1 MRKRIEAILKTLLY
15 ILAGLF
21 FVFYFYTEEQ
31 QTKYTPEDGQVLD
44 LLDIIVGSIMYL
56 ILIPALIKWL
66 GIEKGPE
73 WAPSQ
78 VKREEKEYH
87 KDTNKSFKNNKKYKN
102 YGRSKR

>member
-1 MRKRIEAILKTLLY
+1 MKKRIEITLKIILY
-15 ILAGLF
+15 ILVSLF
-21 FVFYFYTEEQ
+21 FAFYFYTEEQ

-44 LLDIIVGSIMYL
+44 LMDIIVGSIMYL

-73 WAPSQ
+73 RAPLQ

-87 KDTNKSFKNNKKYKN
+87 KDINKSFKNNKKHKN
-102 YGRSKR
+102 YARRK